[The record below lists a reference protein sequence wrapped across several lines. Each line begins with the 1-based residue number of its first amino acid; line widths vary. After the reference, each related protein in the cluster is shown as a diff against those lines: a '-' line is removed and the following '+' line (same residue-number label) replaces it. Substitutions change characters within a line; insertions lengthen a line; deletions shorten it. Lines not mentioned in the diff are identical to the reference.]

1 MAIARSVRPS
11 VLVAGEVV
19 RVREL
24 RRKADQTQYGTEV
37 VVGQDSGAQIG
48 VTVYL
53 NKDAPAI
60 PPLGSFW
67 VAEAE
72 VEESREFG
80 ASLTWASPGFDLLDR
95 IHSALTTAGK

>member
-11 VLVAGEVV
+11 VLVAGEVA

-24 RRKADQTQYGTEV
+24 RRKADNTQYGTEV
-37 VVGQDSGAQIG
+37 VVSQDSGAQIG
-48 VTVYL
+48 VTVYESA
-53 NKDAPAI
+53 KTPIPAV
-60 PPLGSFW
+60 GAFW

-72 VEESREFG
+72 VEESRDFG

-95 IHSALTTAGK
+95 IHSALSTAGK